1 MTTDAASS
9 PEAAYLVRGDDP
21 TLVADAVRA
30 LLAELAGAEPGFA
43 VEDLTGD
50 EPDAGPIID
59 ACSTP
64 PFLADRRVVVVRD
77 IGRFKA
83 EDAAPI
89 VDYLADPLPTS
100 TLVLAAGGGQTP
112 TKLLNAVK
120 KVGHV
125 IDAVPEQKARKAWV
139 IDRIHEAAVR
149 LDNKAAE
156 LVREHLGE
164 DIARLR
170 SLLDVLAATYGEG
183 ARIGV
188 DEVQPF
194 LGEAGVV
201 APWDLTEAI
210 DQGDTERALVG
221 LHRLLG
227 AGGRHPLVIMATL
240 HTHYSAMLRL
250 DGAGVRSEGEA
261 AKLLG
266 IHPFRAGKAVA
277 QARRLG
283 SPGIARALTLLADAD
298 LDLRGMK
305 QWPDDLV
312 LEVLVARLSK
322 LAPRAPASAAPA
334 RGGRRG
340 SGRATP
346 ARR

>member
-1 MTTDAASS
+1 MSTDAPA
-9 PEAAYLVRGDDP
+9 AAYLVRGDDP
-21 TLVADAVRA
+21 TLVSDAVRS
-30 LLAELAGAEPGFA
+30 LLGDLVGEQPGFA
-43 VEDLTGD
+43 VEDLTGE
-50 EPDAGPIID
+50 EPDAGPIVD

-64 PFLADRRVVVVRD
+64 PFLEDRRIVVVRD

-83 EDAAPI
+83 DDASPI
-89 VDYLADPLPTS
+89 VDYLANPLPTS

-139 IDRIHEAAVR
+139 VDRIHEASVR

-164 DIARLR
+164 DIARLG
-170 SLLDVLAATYGEG
+170 SLLDVLAASYGEG

-188 DEVQPF
+188 EEVEPF

-240 HTHYSAMLRL
+240 HSHYAAMLRL
-250 DGAGVRSEGEA
+250 DGAGVRSESEA

-266 IHPFRAGKAVA
+266 IHPFRAGKALA

-283 SPGIARALTLLADAD
+283 SGGIGRALTLLAGAD

-322 LAPRAPASAAPA
+322 LGAPA
-334 RGGRRG
+334 RPGAVSGRDARRS
-340 SGRATP
+340 SGRARSP
-346 ARR
+346 RH